1 MWFGT
6 FSSLGATMWTRCL
19 VRLLFVA
26 RTAWLR
32 ISDFCNVRGE
42 WVGHGVED
50 HGVRDSHDIGGL

>member
-1 MWFGT
+1 
-6 FSSLGATMWTRCL
+6 MWTRCL

-26 RTAWLR
+26 RTVWLR